1 MTHKY
6 LTKATKKENF
16 IVDHTSKVLSVTLEE
31 LSQQET
37 ETVTHIAHEVRKKRD
52 RKLEL
57 ISLLSTSSI

>member
-6 LTKATKKENF
+6 LTKATKKEKF
-16 IVDHTSKVLSVTLEE
+16 IVDQTSKVLSVTLEE